1 MAAHLAERGW
11 DVWVPDLRGNGR
23 SDRPSWWDRK
33 TWWTVDEHLNLDLPT
48 VVTAVLSATGARQ
61 VHWVGHSMGGMLAVG
76 AISRGLECA
85 SALRS
90 VTLLASGCFG
100 AGSWHSFVSPFV
112 KAVTVA
118 GFHAGFFVPALAG
131 LRGLLRP
138 LGWAVQALF
147 YAHDNMDPA
156 VGRKLLG
163 SVLSFIPSGVV
174 AQFMGSLNSPL
185 GITSSD
191 GTWNYADPKALAHA
205 TTTPVFGV
213 NGDRDLFCPPA
224 GGLKT
229 INMFGGPHRRFLFLG
244 PSYGT
249 TQHHY
254 GHFCPLVG
262 RSVKSEVF
270 PHIEAFIAEFDGPAG
285 GDAAAAAEGGADAPL
300 QQPVRAPAVPVV
312 RPL

>member
-1 MAAHLAERGW
+1 
-11 DVWVPDLRGNGR
+11 
-23 SDRPSWWDRK
+23 
-33 TWWTVDEHLNLDLPT
+33 VDEHLNLDLPT

-174 AQFMGSLNSPL
+174 AQVRV
-185 GITSSD
+185 
-191 GTWNYADPKALAHA
+191 Y
-205 TTTPVFGV
+205 VCV
-213 NGDRDLFCPPA
+213 
-224 GGLKT
+224 GGCW
-229 INMFGGPHRRFLFLG
+229 
-244 PSYGT
+244 S
-249 TQHHY
+249 
-254 GHFCPLVG
+254 LVG
-262 RSVKSEVF
+262 
-270 PHIEAFIAEFDGPAG
+270 
-285 GDAAAAAEGGADAPL
+285 
-300 QQPVRAPAVPVV
+300 AVG
-312 RPL
+312 